1 MSETN
6 KADIE
11 TFIEDDQEQTTAE
24 RYDQAGY
31 LLAEVLGCGSAD
43 VAAILDMLRTHDDLI
58 EVTREYI
65 TDADTEWSFGAFVSG
80 IERLV
85 LNEISDRISE
95 DLYQALCE
103 VQIDDNYVA
112 WGGVASTGDIPFPVA
127 EVFAEMCMEGVTD
140 ERVEELIKT
149 DREIAEGT
157 KRAEATQ
164 AEMRRNGEIED

>member
-1 MSETN
+1 MKLPKRDAMKKN
-6 KADIE
+6 IE
-11 TFIEDDQEQTTAE
+11 AGAESTGIESYIEDDREQTTAE
-24 RYDQAGY
+24 RYDQAAH
-31 LLAEVLGCGSAD
+31 LLSEILGCGTGDTS
-43 VAAILDMLRTHDDLI
+43 AILDMLRTHDDLI

-85 LNEISDRISE
+85 LNEISDKISE

-103 VQIDDNYVA
+103 VQIDDNYVG

-127 EVFAEMCMEGVTD
+127 EVFAEMCREGVTD

-149 DREIAEGT
+149 YEEETGDDDES
-157 KRAEATQ
+157 
-164 AEMRRNGEIED
+164 ED